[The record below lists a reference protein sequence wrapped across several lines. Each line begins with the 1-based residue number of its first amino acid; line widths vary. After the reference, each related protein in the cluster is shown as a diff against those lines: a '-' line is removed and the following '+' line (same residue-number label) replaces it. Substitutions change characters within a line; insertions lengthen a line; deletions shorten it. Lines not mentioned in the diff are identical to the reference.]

1 MDFFRRDKDPNEEWR
16 RTRKTL
22 EQRLEHLREEPR
34 GSADT
39 DAEEQSWPEETQP
52 TQEEWEEE
60 LDQPVAE
67 EPREEEKLDQPV
79 AEDQREEVIRPAD
92 PLTHFRQGATMVAKD
107 STFSGMLQSRG
118 NLFIEGNF
126 DGELDARDTVVI
138 AETAD
143 VKADVRATDV
153 IVAGRLDGTVD
164 ATGRFHAMPTAH
176 VSAEITSASLRIE
189 QGSHIDCRFAMKA
202 GEEANS

>member
-34 GSADT
+34 GSSDR
-39 DAEEQSWPEETQP
+39 DAAQESWSQETQP

-60 LDQPVAE
+60 FDQPMAEEQREEALDQPVAE
-67 EPREEEKLDQPV
+67 GQREEE
-79 AEDQREEVIRPAD
+79 AGPAD
-92 PLTHFRQGATMVAKD
+92 PLAHFRRGATMVAKD

-164 ATGRFHAMPTAH
+164 ATGRFHAMPTAR
-176 VSAEITSASLRIE
+176 VAAEITSASLRIE

-202 GEEANS
+202 REEANG